1 MGLVYSRAE
10 STAPPPPPSFADL
23 TNITAQAMKE
33 KAKAELPNYLD
44 LPPAIKYEDIQRET
58 LMALKPETFEVR
70 HHPLMTLPPCLPP
83 CDVLIPAQ
91 WPGAAPSGGSHATF
105 HLSMRRACDNG
116 IAVSLS
122 SLPSLSRRACALR
135 SRSP

>member
-58 LMALKPETFEVR
+58 LMALNPETF
-70 HHPLMTLPPCLPP
+70 
-83 CDVLIPAQ
+83 
-91 WPGAAPSGGSHATF
+91 
-105 HLSMRRACDNG
+105 
-116 IAVSLS
+116 
-122 SLPSLSRRACALR
+122 
-135 SRSP
+135 

>member
-58 LMALKPETFEVR
+58 LMALKPETFEVSQSPR
-70 HHPLMTLPPCLPP
+70 GWAGLPPP
-83 CDVLIPAQ
+83 CPH
-91 WPGAAPSGGSHATF
+91 P
-105 HLSMRRACDNG
+105 
-116 IAVSLS
+116 
-122 SLPSLSRRACALR
+122 
-135 SRSP
+135 